1 VRALLAGIA
10 GLALAGAAIADA
22 GHPGGVTLVVTPRAL
37 TLDLSEPAR
46 APIAWEL
53 YNATGHALTIH
64 GFASPRAERVTL
76 MRRRKLLWLESWQPV
91 DFLRLEGGET
101 LKLEAKDY
109 ALAFDGVQDT
119 AMTLVLITID
129 LGPDGEMTLGLVEQA
144 PVFPSAAR
152 DLEPN

>member
-1 VRALLAGIA
+1 LTAGFA
-10 GLALAGAAIADA
+10 GLVLAGAALADA

-37 TLDLSEPAR
+37 TLDLSDPAR

-53 YNATGHALTIH
+53 YNATGHALTVH
-64 GFASPRAERVTL
+64 GLASPRAERVTL
-76 MRRRKLLWLESWQPV
+76 LRRRRLFWLESWQAV

-109 ALAFDGVQDT
+109 ALAFDHPAET

-129 LGPDGEMTLGLVEQA
+129 LGPDGEMTVALVEQA
-144 PVFPSAAR
+144 DPQTT
-152 DLEPN
+152 E